1 MAIQP
6 SEYIEHCRETGEP
19 LNGQEWGIHHSSQ
32 WWVYPKFWLP
42 DIQLEGV
49 HEPGGK

>member
-1 MAIQP
+1 MTTQR
-6 SEYIEHCRETGEP
+6 SEYIEHCRKTQEP
-19 LNGQEWGIHHSSQ
+19 LNGPEWVIHHSSQ
-32 WWVYPKFWLP
+32 WCIYSEFCLP